1 MTGSSR
7 TTGQLTQCR
16 TSYLPKEILWG
27 YRFVT
32 MVSYNNSEELYE
44 VDYDKF
50 DETIEVSLHNLFLH
64 RLETFFY

>member
-27 YRFVT
+27 HRFVN
-32 MVSYNNSEELYE
+32 MVSYNRSEQVYE

-50 DETIEVSLHNLFLH
+50 DEVIEV
-64 RLETFFY
+64 R